1 MREKIKMTDR
11 EMLLVAYGA
20 MKTITDGTDN
30 GGLLIVV
37 NAIERHIFKNDNESE
52 ILKPLG
58 DGRPA

>member
-1 MREKIKMTDR
+1 MTDR